1 MTGYSLVVKPAVNSS
16 FGRHDP
22 SAALFRESEL
32 LYGIEEERLTRDK
45 HAIDTFPSKAI
56 RACLDYQDLELHEI
70 ERIVL
75 PYRRELELNI
85 WRYLVSRAVSNG
97 TLPERVYRLTRD
109 LKQLGTD
116 RFYPTRAF
124 RQQLVQEF
132 GEPLPRIERRAHH
145 ACHAA
150 SAFHPSGF
158 DRAIVLTM
166 DGRGEYDSTVV
177 WRGDQTGLT
186 RLRTYEFPNSL
197 GYFFAAITEF
207 LGFHAFNGEGK
218 VMGLAPYGS
227 ENRTI
232 EDRIRDVIEAGVDY
246 DVREI
251 TRDGHTTRAANRLEQ
266 LFDRP
271 MKEQPTEFT
280 QWEKD
285 LAYAGQ
291 KILEEIVV
299 DITETYCR
307 REDVGNVALAG
318 GVALN
323 CKMNKRVLEAD
334 AVDDVFIQPVAHDA
348 GLAVGGGM
356 IDWQPDMVP
365 NLSTVYWG
373 PEFSSEAIEELLRI
387 NKIEYE
393 KPDDLEQRVAEQ
405 IADGELVGWF
415 QGRLEMG
422 PRALGNRSI
431 LADPRTVESRDRVNR
446 FVKHREGWRP
456 FAPSI
461 LESAVDDYLVD
472 GRTAPYMIKTFDTE
486 DGRRDEIEAVIH
498 PGDETTR
505 PQTVREE
512 QNPRYHRLLSEFQDL
527 TGVPVVLNTS
537 FNDSGEPIVSKP
549 QEALK
554 DFYGM
559 GLDVLVLEDLLVE
572 KDG

>member
-1 MTGYSLVVKPAVNSS
+1 M
-16 FGRHDP
+16 
-22 SAALFRESEL
+22 
-32 LYGIEEERLTRDK
+32 
-45 HAIDTFPSKAI
+45 ID
-56 RACLDYQDLELHEI
+56 
-70 ERIVL
+70 
-75 PYRRELELNI
+75 
-85 WRYLVSRAVSNG
+85 SN
-97 TLPERVYRLTRD
+97 
-109 LKQLGTD
+109 
-116 RFYPTRAF
+116 
-124 RQQLVQEF
+124 
-132 GEPLPRIERRAHH
+132 
-145 ACHAA
+145 
-150 SAFHPSGF
+150 
-158 DRAIVLTM
+158 
-166 DGRGEYDSTVV
+166 
-177 WRGDQTGLT
+177 
-186 RLRTYEFPNSL
+186 
-197 GYFFAAITEF
+197 
-207 LGFHAFNGEGK
+207 
-218 VMGLAPYGS
+218 
-227 ENRTI
+227 
-232 EDRIRDVIEAGVDY
+232 
-246 DVREI
+246 
-251 TRDGHTTRAANRLEQ
+251 AANRLEQ

-393 KPDDLEQRVAEQ
+393 KPDELEQRVAEQ

-486 DGRRDEIEAVIH
+486 DSRRDEIEAVIH

-537 FNDSGEPIVSKP
+537 FNDSGEPIVAKP